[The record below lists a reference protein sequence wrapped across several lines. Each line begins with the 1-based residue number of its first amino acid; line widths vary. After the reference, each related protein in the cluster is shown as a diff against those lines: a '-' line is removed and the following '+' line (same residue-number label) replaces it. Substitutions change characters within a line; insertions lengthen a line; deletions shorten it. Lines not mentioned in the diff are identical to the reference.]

1 MTRDME
7 PTYHAALGS
16 VTVLAERAPEAVLHL
31 RSAVRSGVPW
41 YQAMLEAIGLWTLPQ
56 EVHQGRV
63 YQYLILGEA
72 FDWLLLVERLCPE
85 LDGAI
90 SDEEREAL
98 LFNGKLPEDVT
109 PEMFQELIGGTKH
122 RGYLNYWYGV
132 VMEEALQLAT
142 EEEVRKRHRARCYPD
157 SEELV
162 EEAFIHLYGK
172 TRADLLEE
180 FRQEAK
186 KNPLCSFGENEAE
199 GFDLNL
205 TDLKEFTYWLF
216 KRRVKMWDPA
226 RVASDTR
233 KGIRRLHLL
242 EEGDAMNQGYG
253 YQPPD
258 CSHDVHHLR
267 SGAIDVGGRTF
278 G

>member
-7 PTYHAALGS
+7 GTYHAPSGLATG
-16 VTVLAERAPEAVLHL
+16 LAEQVPEAVLHL

-41 YQAMLEAIGLWTLPQ
+41 YQAMLEAIGLWTVPQ

-72 FDWLLLVERLCPE
+72 FDWLLLAERLCPE
-85 LDGAI
+85 LNEAI
-90 SDEEREAL
+90 GDEETEAL

-109 PEMFQELIGGTKH
+109 QETFQELIGATKH
-122 RGYLNYWYGV
+122 RGYLNYWYGI

-162 EEAFIHLYGK
+162 EEAFTHLYGK
-172 TRADLLEE
+172 TRADLLGE

-186 KNPLCSFGENEAE
+186 KNPLCSFGKNETE

-233 KGIRRLHLL
+233 KGIKRLHLL
-242 EEGDAMNQGYG
+242 EES
-253 YQPPD
+253 QPPGNGYVCQGPD
-258 CSHDVHHLR
+258 ADQGPPYLTE
-267 SGAIDVGGRTF
+267 GPGL
-278 G
+278 